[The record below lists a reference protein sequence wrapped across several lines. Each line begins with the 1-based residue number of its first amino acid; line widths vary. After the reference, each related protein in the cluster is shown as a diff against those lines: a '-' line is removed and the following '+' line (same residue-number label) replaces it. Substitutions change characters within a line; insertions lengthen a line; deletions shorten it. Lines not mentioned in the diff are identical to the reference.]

1 MYLSKR
7 SNGVYY
13 LWYRDELERKQKIST
28 KTTHKAEALQFLSEF
43 KRNQQ
48 ERKQKLQRVSLSE
61 FTRDYLTHCSSKHTR
76 KTLKDSSV
84 ALRGLLRVAGDLP
97 LHKIG
102 VREIDSYLSM
112 KTSEAS
118 QWTARKHY
126 AHLAS
131 AFETARK
138 WKCIPAN
145 PFRQVEKPKVPEI
158 QPAHFT
164 KLNFQQLLSVIAD
177 QDFREVCI
185 FAVSTGL
192 RLGELVALQW
202 RDVDFVRKVIVV
214 QNSETFTTK
223 SKRIRVVPMNEQ
235 LWRTSAVRK
244 ESATCALVFH
254 HNNEKL
260 NADWVSK
267 TFKRYV
273 RTAKLSERLHFHSL
287 RHTFATWLVQSGVG
301 IYEVQ
306 KLLGHSSVA
315 VTQIYAHLA
324 PSELHNAVEKIS
336 LSLN

>member
-13 LWYRDELERKQKIST
+13 LWFRDALDRKQKIST
-28 KTTHKAEALQFLSEF
+28 KTKHKAEALRFLSEF
-43 KRNQQ
+43 ERHQQ
-48 ERKQKLQRVSLSE
+48 ERKQKLQQVSLSE
-61 FTRDYLTHCSSKHTR
+61 FTQNYLTHCSSKHTR

-102 VREIDSYLSM
+102 VREIDSYLSI

-185 FAVSTGL
+185 LAVSTGL

-223 SKRIRVVPMNEQ
+223 SKRIRIVPMNEQ

-260 NADWVSK
+260 SADWVSK

-306 KLLGHSSVA
+306 KLMGHSSIA
-315 VTQIYAHLA
+315 VTQVYAHLA
-324 PSELHNAVEKIS
+324 PSELHSAVNRIT
-336 LSLN
+336 LPLN